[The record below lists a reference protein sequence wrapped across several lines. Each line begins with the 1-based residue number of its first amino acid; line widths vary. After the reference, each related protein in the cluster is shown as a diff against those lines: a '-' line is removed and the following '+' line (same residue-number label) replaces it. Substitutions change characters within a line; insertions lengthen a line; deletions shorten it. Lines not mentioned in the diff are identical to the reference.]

1 MKRRTF
7 LRQSTLAGLS
17 VGLGLKSGAINPIS
31 SPLLSSMINP
41 DSDKVLVLVQLTGGN
56 DGLNTII
63 PMDQYSSLSSV
74 RSNIL
79 IPESETISITDTLAL
94 HPRLETI
101 APLFLQGKMTIVQ
114 DVGYPDQNRSHF
126 RSLDIWTSGSPA
138 AEYWTTGWV
147 GRYLDSHFPDY
158 PNGFPNADHP
168 DPFAL
173 SLGASVIET
182 CQGIASN
189 YSVVV
194 EDPFALSPLSEP
206 LPSGFPDT
214 NYDNELTF
222 LKQMVSQ
229 TNSYNDT
236 ISNAANLGT
245 NMVVYPDSGRLSDG
259 LATTARLISGGLKTK
274 VYVVRLGGFDTHA
287 NQVKSNDPT
296 DGDHANLLL
305 ELSEALAAFQ
315 QDLQLQGLEDRV
327 ITMTFSEFGRRIRS
341 NASYGTDHGT
351 AAPMLFF
358 GSCVQP
364 GIIGSNPVID
374 DQVGV
379 QDGVPMQYDF
389 RDVYGSVLVDWFE
402 VAVDDV
408 KQMLNPDFQY
418 IPILNPCGII
428 DHTIEAPVTP
438 TNLAFSPNPTQ
449 NSSIA
454 RFSSETEYVK
464 LSLFDPLGREVRVFH
479 KGILSQGEHNM
490 TCSLFG
496 LTSGPYY
503 LRLSL
508 ENGKQQ
514 ILKVVIQ

>member
-1 MKRRTF
+1 
-7 LRQSTLAGLS
+7 
-17 VGLGLKSGAINPIS
+17 
-31 SPLLSSMINP
+31 
-41 DSDKVLVLVQLTGGN
+41 
-56 DGLNTII
+56 
-63 PMDQYSSLSSV
+63 
-74 RSNIL
+74 
-79 IPESETISITDTLAL
+79 
-94 HPRLETI
+94 
-101 APLFLQGKMTIVQ
+101 
-114 DVGYPDQNRSHF
+114 
-126 RSLDIWTSGSPA
+126 
-138 AEYWTTGWV
+138 
-147 GRYLDSHFPDY
+147 
-158 PNGFPNADHP
+158 
-168 DPFAL
+168 
-173 SLGASVIET
+173 
-182 CQGIASN
+182 
-189 YSVVV
+189 
-194 EDPFALSPLSEP
+194 
-206 LPSGFPDT
+206 
-214 NYDNELTF
+214 
-222 LKQMVSQ
+222 MVSQ

-454 RFSSETEYVK
+454 RFSSDTEYVK
-464 LSLFDPLGREVRVFH
+464 LSLFDPLGREVRLFH
-479 KGILSQGEHNM
+479 KGVLTHGEHNI
-490 TCSLFG
+490 TCSLIG
-496 LTSGPYY
+496 LASGPYY